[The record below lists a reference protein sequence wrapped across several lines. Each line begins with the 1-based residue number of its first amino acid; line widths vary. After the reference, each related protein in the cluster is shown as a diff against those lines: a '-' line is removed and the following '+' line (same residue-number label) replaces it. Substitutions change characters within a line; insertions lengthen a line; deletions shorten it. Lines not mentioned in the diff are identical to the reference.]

1 MNPKNFKVSV
11 PTTTELTI
19 KQAALLPYASFK
31 PAPSGLSIFGMPEP
45 YPALSKWMTETR
57 NSVMEIR
64 FPPAIRRKWGWK
76 AKNDRQKK
84 EDSYDWM
91 DYLHLQ
97 PDDRAKL
104 LSNPQNSILVY
115 FVAGKNTRA
124 LLGQPSGSEMFVI
137 DEVIYRKMTH
147 RSILLKEEWLAKERK
162 KPLRS
167 LKHPLAKDRNRPTTA
182 ELRSLEKPIFY
193 KDIKN
198 RRLSFFLMK
207 ASKANQEPMRSKLL
221 GGLSEHLFK
230 EEKKA

>member
-31 PAPSGLSIFGMPEP
+31 PAPSGLAIFGMPEP
-45 YPALSKWMTETR
+45 YPALSKWMTETK

-76 AKNDRQKK
+76 AKNNRQKK

-104 LSNPQNSILVY
+104 LSNPQNSI
-115 FVAGKNTRA
+115 TD
-124 LLGQPSGSEMFVI
+124 Q
-137 DEVIYRKMTH
+137 DKM
-147 RSILLKEEWLAKERK
+147 IIE
-162 KPLRS
+162 S
-167 LKHPLAKDRNRPTTA
+167 LI
-182 ELRSLEKPIFY
+182 RSLES
-193 KDIKN
+193 
-198 RRLSFFLMK
+198 RLKEKEK
-207 ASKANQEPMRSKLL
+207 AQQDASVD
-221 GGLSEHLFK
+221 G
-230 EEKKA
+230 